1 MAERGPRAGRD
12 VAADACWVALSA
24 AGGLLF
30 LIIKPGVRGTGL
42 LPGPHALAFAIEAGL
57 GAAACAALWFRRRWP
72 AGIAVAMLI
81 PFVVSLLAGGAVLL
95 ALLNVSIRRRAG
107 VALAIAGLYLIAF
120 PAYYLLWY
128 SRYPLWAAWL
138 WAATEFAAVAA
149 WGMYIRAR
157 RQLLASL
164 REQVARAKA
173 AQELLAE
180 QARHAERTRI
190 AQEMHDVLGH
200 RISLMALHAGALE
213 VRPDLPPAR
222 VAEAAGLIRATARQA
237 LEELRAAIG
246 VLRGGAGDGEA
257 PLTPQP
263 SLGDITRL
271 VQESRQAGMDVTLDM
286 QVDTP
291 EAAPGTLGRDTCRIV
306 PGSPDQ
312 RKQTRPRRQGRRVS
326 RRPPRPGTAG
336 HSPQPTAGPAWARA
350 APARNRDGPAR
361 PGRTGRRRR
370 RHPFLR
376 PGPGRGLRTERGA
389 AMAGMTGTV
398 SQSGTTRG
406 GRCGCCSWT
415 MTRSSAPGCG
425 RSCHPPATWTWL
437 PRPPMAPTPSPRFAP
452 TAWTWR

>member
-1 MAERGPRAGRD
+1 M
-12 VAADACWVALSA
+12 CWVALSV

-30 LIIKPGVRGTGL
+30 VIIKPGVRGSGL

-57 GAAACAALWFRRRWP
+57 GVAACAALWFRRRWP
-72 AGIAVAMLI
+72 AGIAVAMVI
-81 PFVVSLLAGGAVLL
+81 PFVVSLLAGAAVLL

-107 VALAIAGLYLIAF
+107 IALAIAGLYLITF
-120 PAYYLLWY
+120 PGYYLLWY

-164 REQVARAKA
+164 REQVAHAQA
-173 AQELLAE
+173 AQKLLAE
-180 QARHAERTRI
+180 QARSAERTRI

-213 VRPDLPPAR
+213 VRPDVSPAR

-246 VLRGGAGDGEA
+246 VLRAGTRNGEA

-286 QVDTP
+286 QVETP
-291 EAAPGTLGRDTCRIV
+291 EAAPGTLGRDTYRIV
-306 PGSPDQ
+306 REALTNASKHAPGA
-312 RKQTRPRRQGRRVS
+312 KVAVS
-326 RRPPRPGTAG
+326 VAGRPGHGLRVTV
-336 HSPQPTAGPAWARA
+336 
-350 APARNRDGPAR
+350 RNPLPAR
-361 PGRTGRRRR
+361 PAREPPLPGTGTGLAGLAERVAVADGT
-370 RHPFLR
+370 LSYG
-376 PGPGRGLRTERGA
+376 PGPGGDFVLNAALR
-389 AMAGMTGTV
+389 
-398 SQSGTTRG
+398 
-406 GRCGCCSWT
+406 W
-415 MTRSSAPGCG
+415 SA
-425 RSCHPPATWTWL
+425 
-437 PRPPMAPTPSPRFAP
+437 
-452 TAWTWR
+452 